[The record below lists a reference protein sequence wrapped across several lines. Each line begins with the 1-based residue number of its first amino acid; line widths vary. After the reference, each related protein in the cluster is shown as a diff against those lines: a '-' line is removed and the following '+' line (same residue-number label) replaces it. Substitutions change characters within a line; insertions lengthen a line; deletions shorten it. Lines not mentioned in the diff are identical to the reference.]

1 MSSGPCASSL
11 LSPLAGDA
19 AKGTRQRPIRV
30 ACIGGGQLGRMMA
43 MEAPRLGI
51 EMSFLDPKGSDSPAA
66 QVVGPSRVVKGSLT
80 DALKIQELLSQQ
92 ETPPDV
98 LTVEIEHVGVE
109 ALDKLERENGINIQ
123 PSSKVLGIIRDKF
136 AQKVRNTQD
145 EKGQKEKV

>member
-1 MSSGPCASSL
+1 
-11 LSPLAGDA
+11 
-19 AKGTRQRPIRV
+19 
-30 ACIGGGQLGRMMA
+30 

-145 EKGQKEKV
+145 EKGQK